1 MSEIESDTYPSNADD
16 HPAPAVL
23 AHDVEVTYRV
33 RTQCPAGI
41 RRFLHGDL
49 RRRASREVRALR
61 QVSFLVQAGEAVGL
75 IGHNGSGK
83 STLLRSVAGLLPV
96 TSGRIRVRST
106 PVLLGVRAALEPEL
120 SARANVLLGGTALKI
135 PRRVLRERLDDIIA
149 FAGIEEFADL
159 PIRTLSTGMRAR
171 LQFAIATS
179 AQPEI
184 LLIDESLSVG
194 DAEFKERAD
203 ARIRQILAAS
213 STLIFVSHSMNAI
226 HDICDRVLWL
236 DHGQLI
242 ADGPTLPVIRAYQ
255 THVRR
260 LKGR

>member
-1 MSEIESDTYPSNADD
+1 MSDTDGDAATPETGDPA
-16 HPAPAVL
+16 APAVI
-23 AHDVEVTYRV
+23 ASDVEVTYHARAQ
-33 RTQCPAGI
+33 RPAGV

-49 RRRASREVRALR
+49 RRRTSQEVRAVR
-61 QVSFLVQAGEAVGL
+61 QVSFLVHAGEAVGL

-83 STLLRSVAGLLPV
+83 STLLRSVAGLIPV
-96 TSGRIRVRST
+96 TSGSIRVRST
-106 PVLLGVRAALEPEL
+106 PVLLGVRAALESEL

-135 PRRVLRERLDDIIA
+135 PRRVLREQLDDIIA

-179 AQPEI
+179 TRPEV
-184 LLIDESLSVG
+184 LLVDEALSVG
-194 DAEFKERAD
+194 DAQFKERAD
-203 ARIRQILAAS
+203 ARIRQMTAAS
-213 STLIFVSHSMNAI
+213 STLIFVSHSMRAI

-236 DHGQLI
+236 DHGQLV
-242 ADGPTLPVIRAYQ
+242 ADGPTAPVIRAYQ
-255 THVRR
+255 AHVRR